1 MHWRVSKHLAS
12 AAVATLEMTVRC
24 HPTVALAR
32 TAAARVCACPTLRL
46 LLAIAASGKRSCA
59 VVLIFLSLN
68 LLSSRVFTLSR
79 LTSFSSS
86 PSFYFLLSLLNLSF
100 SFLLVSRGSLELIAA
115 RSQLALETRAV
126 EMETVFLAQINAC
139 ATAVFLVV
147 SVKTIVL
154 SRMEQSA
161 VGTAPVTM
169 GLWALEFAR
178 VRVDIFKMI
187 ALCRR
192 ILARLASAQDMEH
205 VRQSTRMLV
214 SRAPAQTGI
223 QELRV
228 PLPLMHATVKIV
240 IKVHVHCR
248 ARVLDGS
255 VTARQ
260 DGVVLPA
267 RTVPLHTLVVL
278 VLRYAQVDLRTLA
291 VGTGTVQTV
300 RQVVDC
306 APAHPGA
313 LAIIARLKI
322 HATVCPLTLATERQ
336 AAVVGGVLMEMITTT
351 DAARV

>member
-1 MHWRVSKHLAS
+1 
-12 AAVATLEMTVRC
+12 
-24 HPTVALAR
+24 
-32 TAAARVCACPTLRL
+32 
-46 LLAIAASGKRSCA
+46 
-59 VVLIFLSLN
+59 
-68 LLSSRVFTLSR
+68 
-79 LTSFSSS
+79 
-86 PSFYFLLSLLNLSF
+86 
-100 SFLLVSRGSLELIAA
+100 
-115 RSQLALETRAV
+115 
-126 EMETVFLAQINAC
+126 METVFLAQINAC

-336 AAVVGGVLMEMITTT
+336 AAVVGGALMEMITTT